1 MPGES
6 RLCSNCRAVIPKGAT
21 ECPKCG
27 TFAGDMF
34 DGRLPAQAGGRRRGM
49 GKLFLTILAILI
61 AGGIVAFI
69 FLGDTTM
76 IPRSVWRRVP
86 KMDSGSP
93 HVVGDR
99 PGGAR
104 RPTGATL
111 NEPEAIRTLRRFL
124 AADVKAECLAVMS
137 KGYLNGAYELDALD
151 RCHGTHLGHWRVDGK
166 TGDVMKK

>member
-1 MPGES
+1 MPGEA
-6 RLCSNCRAVIPKGAT
+6 RLCSNCRAVIPKGET
-21 ECPKCG
+21 TCPKCG

-34 DGRLPAQAGGRRRGM
+34 DGNLPGKGRARRGW
-49 GKLFLTILAILI
+49 GKLFLSILAILI

-86 KMDSGSP
+86 TMDSGSP
-93 HVVGDR
+93 RVVGDR

-104 RPTGATL
+104 LPAGATL

-124 AADVKAECLAVMS
+124 AAYVKAECLAVMS
-137 KGYLNGAYELDALD
+137 KGYQNGAYELDALD